1 MIWLIEILTVLARRT
16 VSDRV
21 LRDKAFDIAKNL
33 KYNGYQNVL
42 ASMIYNFFDKKP
54 GEGSGF
60 KSPIKL
66 NQHPLYLATQE
77 LVEELHKA
85 ISRNLKREKC
95 IHLLKT
101 IFRVLILQIC
111 N

>member
-1 MIWLIEILTVLARRT
+1 MTYRNLNDLARRT

-42 ASMIYNFFDKKP
+42 ASMIYKFL
-54 GEGSGF
+54 
-60 KSPIKL
+60 IKNQLKAVVL
-66 NQHPLYLATQE
+66 N
-77 LVEELHKA
+77 
-85 ISRNLKREKC
+85 
-95 IHLLKT
+95 LL
-101 IFRVLILQIC
+101 L

>member
-1 MIWLIEILTVLARRT
+1 MIWLIEILTILARRT

-66 NQHPLYLATQE
+66 
-77 LVEELHKA
+77 
-85 ISRNLKREKC
+85 IS
-95 IHLLKT
+95 
-101 IFRVLILQIC
+101 FVLSYTRISWRIAQS

>member
-1 MIWLIEILTVLARRT
+1 MTYRNLNDLARRT

-42 ASMIYNFFDKKP
+42 ASMIYKFFDKKP
-54 GEGSGF
+54 AEGSGF

-66 NQHPLYLATQE
+66 NQHPLYLATQK
-77 LVEELHKA
+77 LVEELHKP
-85 ISRNLKREKC
+85 IIRNLKKEKC
-95 IHLLKT
+95 IHILKT